1 MYKKT
6 YQSFQVIAQT
16 KLVSFAVL
24 AALFL
29 YNNLISI
36 PKAIFF
42 RQN

>member
-6 YQSFQVIAQT
+6 YQSFQVIARI
-16 KLVSFAVL
+16 KLVSFAIL
-24 AALFL
+24 GALLL

-42 RQN
+42 